1 MSESVRSTKGS
12 RCTGRGMARLVDLMN
27 TMPKFV
33 ASTTLD
39 EPLEWSNSTLIRG
52 DVAQEVA
59 RLKQQS
65 GKNLQVIGSGE
76 LVQTLMQHNLVDEY
90 RLMIHPVV
98 VGSGKR
104 LFWEGSPRI
113 PLELVDSE
121 TSGTGTLI
129 LTYRPGATQAADQ
142 QRTD

>member
-1 MSESVRSTKGS
+1 MDGRTPARTKAWMRSIRMEMSTEERPGP
-12 RCTGRGMARLVDLMN
+12 R
-27 TMPKFV
+27 
-33 ASTTLD
+33 AST
-39 EPLEWSNSTLIRG
+39 WCC
-52 DVAQEVA
+52 
-59 RLKQQS
+59 
-65 GKNLQVIGSGE
+65 GE

-104 LFWEGSPRI
+104 LFREGSPRI
-113 PLELVDSE
+113 PLKMVDGE

-129 LTYRPGATQAADQ
+129 LTCRPGATPAADQ